1 MAKDNDRLGKKIQNL
16 KPGSIR
22 WYWNFYFYDHPKTRV
37 CAKILLVLCALFL
50 IKTVW
55 HSFKTK
61 DIQGGL
67 VLPTTE
73 EFYESLKET
82 ESDITGMSRYDKHV
96 KGLDYRDGSDTD
108 HDGLTDKEEIEI
120 YGTDPLKAST
130 SGDLYTDGYKAANGM
145 ELNKKY
151 KYAND
156 RTFDNNKCAEVN
168 LAAVNPTDFT
178 AVVEDYT
185 DRYTLSDWGIDQIY
199 KGYFLYGFSGDMEI
213 DVNSLSKDITVSD
226 ICVWVSEGAFLNY
239 GVSKLEKCD
248 FTIDGD
254 AIKIDH
260 SFESDKYYYVY
271 VTGKKS
277 IFKAALNMISD
288 SKEKMQEKQSS
299 HLVFLFTGTGI
310 HNYTVYYNSEIDGMT
325 DDEIIK
331 SISNAVG
338 GGKKDVVKYAAS
350 TEKKIKAKYKIY
362 KEIIPFF
369 DADTYKQDPESGLK
383 TLISAIPYMIFRYG
397 YMEMSDS
404 TAVVTTVTQNA
415 TGDSDDLLAYNNYHT
430 TFDPNKDELPFQNFG
445 SSEYTSAEGSCAGI
459 AYFTS
464 YLFNQG
470 TFPAT
475 GSYNGTE
482 WDLSSDDENKTL
494 MDPELSDY
502 KNKKFVDHNRKN
514 LWSTEINLDKRTLG
528 EREFIKM
535 IGANFWKENDN
546 LAAHARWSGTTQGVS
561 WTVAEAMMDRLDQG
575 KVINVALGLANGYG
589 HEVTVYDYYRIR
601 NDEVIFRVYDCN
613 IPQTK
618 MEKQKMNIEGACL
631 LQCKKITNADGSFN
645 MLYTYYPL
653 ADKTDYVASSDPTFS
668 EKCMIVVT
676 DETQEIYGQN

>member
-1 MAKDNDRLGKKIQNL
+1 MAKDNDRLGNKIQNL

-73 EFYESLKET
+73 EFYESLKDT
-82 ESDITGMSRYDKHV
+82 ESDIIGMSQYDKHV
-96 KGLDYRDGSDTD
+96 KGLDYRNGSDTD
-108 HDGLTDKEEIEI
+108 HDGLTDKEEIEV

-130 SGDLYTDGYKAANGM
+130 SGDLYTDSYKAANGM

-151 KYAND
+151 EYAND
-156 RTFDNNKCAEVN
+156 RSFDNNKCAEVS
-168 LAAVNPTDFT
+168 LVAVNPTDFT

-213 DVNSLSKDITVSD
+213 DLTGLSKSITTSD
-226 ICVWVSEGAFLNY
+226 VCVWVSEGAFLNY
-239 GVSKLEKCD
+239 VVSKLEKCD

-271 VTGKKS
+271 VTGKQS

-288 SKEKMQEKQSS
+288 SKEKMQEKQTS
-299 HLVFLFTGTGI
+299 HNVALGFYVLG
-310 HNYTVYYNSEIDGMT
+310 NSRVYYNSEIEGKT

-331 SISNAVG
+331 EISENYG
-338 GGKKDVVKYAAS
+338 PKIKYIAS
-350 TEKKIKAKYKIY
+350 NEKKIKALYKLY
-362 KEIIPFF
+362 TSTIPFF
-369 DADTYKQDPESGLK
+369 DYALYEQSSHDSGFFKSMFEGIKYLICCYQYKD
-383 TLISAIPYMIFRYG
+383 YG
-397 YMEMSDS
+397 YSS
-404 TAVVTTVTQNA
+404 IVTATTDNA
-415 TGDSDDLLAYNNYHT
+415 TGDSDDLLTYNNYHT

-470 TFPAT
+470 TFPST

-482 WDLSSDDENKTL
+482 WDLLSDDENKTL

-502 KNKKFVDHNRKN
+502 KNKKFIDHNRKN

-546 LAAHARWSGTTQGVS
+546 LAAHARWSDTAQGVS
-561 WTVAEAMMDRLDQG
+561 WTVAQTMMDRLDQG

-618 MEKQKMNIEGACL
+618 MEKEKMNIEGACL
-631 LQCKKITNADGSFN
+631 LQCKKITNADDSFN